1 MILPING
8 LTSKRINLNA
18 YDAGMNTCYD
28 DKAGN
33 YKNERWW
40 LAQQQLSK
48 KEFRTEKK
56 TVLKPGK

>member
-33 YKNERWW
+33 YKNER
-40 LAQQQLSK
+40 
-48 KEFRTEKK
+48 
-56 TVLKPGK
+56 